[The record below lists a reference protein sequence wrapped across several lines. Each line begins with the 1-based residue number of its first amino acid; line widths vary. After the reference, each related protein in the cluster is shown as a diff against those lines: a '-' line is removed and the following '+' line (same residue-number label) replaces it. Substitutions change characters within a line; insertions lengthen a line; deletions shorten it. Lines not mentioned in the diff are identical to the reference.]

1 MNVEKIL
8 DDYVA
13 PALPAALDTVAA
25 IGLEG
30 VAGAVVPG
38 VGNMLLAYQQK
49 QQEKRFQQAID
60 EIHARQDE
68 IDNILKDYKDELEPV
83 IAKLTE
89 IYIEYNLA
97 NSQEKKVPYLCN
109 GYVNSI
115 KVETPQEDVIL
126 GFYDTMAQ
134 VNELDIRIMRLYVQS
149 IVDSVGDNYIQIMD
163 DYGIEYSQYHMIQM
177 KLERLGLIESKNDIK
192 QEENLEYIIDY
203 LLALNKN
210 NANNAKRALGKIR
223 KPSKSKSYK
232 ITTYGRNF
240 MKFFC
245 NL

>member
-60 EIHARQDE
+60 EIHARQEE
-68 IDNILKDYKDELEPV
+68 IDGILKNYEDELAPL

-115 KVETPQEDVIL
+115 KVEKPQEDVIL

-134 VNELDIRIMRLYVQS
+134 VNELDIRIMKLYVQS
-149 IVDSVGDNYIQIMD
+149 IVDSVGDSYLQIMD

-177 KLERLGLIESKNDIK
+177 KLERLGLIESKREIK
-192 QEENLEYIIDY
+192 QEENMGYVIDY
-203 LLALNKN
+203 LLAVNKN

-223 KPSKSKSYK
+223 KPSNSESYK

-240 MKFFC
+240 MQFFC